1 MGSTNMITARQSSK
15 LDELRAKTDRQL
27 VAFIYSRLS
36 SILQLCDQAD
46 RTEAERDYA
55 ESRALLTLVYG
66 LTSADRRRLEW
77 KLLQVRELLDGLSSN
92 AELNV
97 QTACS

>member
-1 MGSTNMITARQSSK
+1 MKTTTQSSK

-27 VAFIYSRLS
+27 VAFISSRLNE
-36 SILQLCDQAD
+36 ILQLCDQAD
-46 RTEAERDYA
+46 RTEAEKVYQ
-55 ESRALLTLVYG
+55 ESRALLSLVYG
-66 LTSADRRRLEW
+66 LTSGERRRLEW
-77 KLLQVRELLDGLSSN
+77 KLLQVRELLSDLSSN

>member
-1 MGSTNMITARQSSK
+1 MNTTTQSSK

-27 VAFIYSRLS
+27 VAFIHARLNE
-36 SILQLCDQAD
+36 ILQLCDQAD
-46 RTEAERDYA
+46 RTEAERVYQ
-55 ESRALLTLVYG
+55 ESRALLSLVYG
-66 LTSADRRRLEW
+66 LTSGERRRLEW
-77 KLLQVRELLDGLSSN
+77 KLLQVRELLNDLSSN